1 MLNVVQLCLVANNI
15 LFMRKGNHAFLLL
28 AVALALKW
36 QIASLIF
43 QRAPI

>member
-1 MLNVVQLCLVANNI
+1 MHGGVYFRNFTVLS
-15 LFMRKGNHAFLLL
+15 MRKGNHAFLLL

-43 QRAPI
+43 QIVI